1 MVSLGQCLITILLYR
16 SGTNV
21 IKYFEV
27 YKQKVYPTPIS
38 DFIRKGN
45 TLIRSC
51 FTIIE
56 HYWNFSDIGLSIS
69 IFFLSAEFQNI
80 RVT

>member
-1 MVSLGQCLITILLYR
+1 MWQNIIGIVTCDLVYKRLLYR
-16 SGTNV
+16 FGTNV

-56 HYWNFSDIGLSIS
+56 HYWNFFDIGFNYFY
-69 IFFLSAEFQNI
+69 FFKL
-80 RVT
+80 